1 MNNRRKPVDPQEE
14 MSPLKSLRLD
24 ADLTQ
29 VQLAKLIPDKTG
41 QRSLSQRAI
50 SGWESG
56 EYEPEMTLH
65 QIAALC
71 RALNISF
78 KALCRK
84 QKVDVTG
91 VPDDVLQSPHAQT

>member
-1 MNNRRKPVDPQEE
+1 MTKRRPINPEEE
-14 MSPLKSLRLD
+14 MSPLKTLRLE

-41 QRSLSQRAI
+41 QRNLSQRAI

-56 EYEPEMTLH
+56 EYEPEMTLQ

-91 VPDDVLQSPHAQT
+91 VPDDVPRSPQAQN